1 VKPLGREVSS
11 SKASRTHVVP
21 ACWPSAVVVCAP
33 SCVKLG
39 DRAPTSVGLGGCD
52 LAIVGQGGRRGRQ
65 PELCREGGSTGGVS
79 TKGRGA
85 QWVEACSAVG
95 K

>member
-1 VKPLGREVSS
+1 MKPLGREVSS

-39 DRAPTSVGLGGCD
+39 D